1 MEKDMVEIRLK
12 SNTGSRASLEISLNF
27 FGYTPSFLVYSI
39 LPLIPPAWFS
49 ALCFMSQ
56 SLEL

>member
-1 MEKDMVEIRLK
+1 MGKDVVEIRLK
-12 SNTGSRASLEISLNF
+12 RNTGSRASLEINLIF
-27 FGYTPSFLVYSI
+27 FGCTPSFLVYSI

-56 SLEL
+56 SLKL